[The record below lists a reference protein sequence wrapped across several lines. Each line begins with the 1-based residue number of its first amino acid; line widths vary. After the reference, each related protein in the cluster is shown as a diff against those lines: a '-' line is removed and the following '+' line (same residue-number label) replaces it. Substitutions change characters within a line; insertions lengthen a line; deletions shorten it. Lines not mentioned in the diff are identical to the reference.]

1 VRRFSDKKRD
11 LTNKRGTRG
20 DVMRHTSGI
29 LALALGTAAMAGS
42 ALAPASVLA
51 QTPPAAVP
59 VPKGQEASS
68 ALLRG
73 NVAQALALYSDSLK
87 DNTLPNDRRAAI
99 LNDRGVAYHR
109 LGQTK
114 LAIDDFNRAVQLF
127 PEYAAVYNNRG
138 NTLMALGVP
147 REAIKDFDRAILL
160 APGYAA
166 AFNNRAGAALRLGQ
180 NADAIRDYTK
190 AIELMPTSPAPLS
203 GRGRVYLAEARP
215 HAAMRDFS
223 RALQSDARF
232 SAGYRARAEAKIE
245 IERYEEAVEDLSR
258 AIAFEPGNPEVLTI
272 RGQAYLANK
281 NPASAIKDF
290 SRAIE
295 LDPRSVPAHLGRALA
310 NLKAEAYEESE
321 ADITR
326 ALELDPR
333 SALAFAYRALVYKA
347 TAQPDLGA
355 KEIDK
360 AMKLEP
366 ERPEVL
372 WAKGEIEEALGR
384 TDEAI
389 GALRKALLVRPGMKD
404 ASDVLERLGVGQDTT
419 GETEVRGAGVAK
431 WRVVT
436 KSGRFFAV
444 NDDLP
449 KLRVALEMV
458 GEGQPKLL
466 EWDAKRKEPFRE
478 IGTLRFSAGKSG
490 NDAVEQI
497 AIINTQAPAALLG
510 IEPHRVGEKVS
521 QWTWDDGR
529 IVVASVDGVTDEF
542 VVRVAEKPKDA
553 KDSKEP
559 RDRDE
564 PAAKRRVASD
574 NDGRENRSSNSGNS
588 NGGSSSKSQSP
599 SWAPWAQD
607 RQPQRTAQQ
616 PRPSG
621 KPKTFFDIL
630 LGN

>member
-1 VRRFSDKKRD
+1 
-11 LTNKRGTRG
+11 
-20 DVMRHTSGI
+20 MRHLTLG
-29 LALALGTAAMAGS
+29 LAVVLTAAVAADGVV
-42 ALAPASVLA
+42 AQTAAVVAPAAPAS
-51 QTPPAAVP
+51 
-59 VPKGQEASS
+59 KGGQEASS

-73 NVAQALALYSDSLK
+73 NVAQALALYTEALK
-87 DNTLPNDRRAAI
+87 DNALPNDRRAAI

-114 LAIDDFNRAVQLF
+114 LALDDYNRAVQLF

-166 AFNNRAGAALRLGQ
+166 AFNNRAGASMRLGQ

-190 AIELMPTSPAPLS
+190 AIELTPTSPAPLS

-232 SAGYRARAEAKIE
+232 SAGYRARAEAKMD
-245 IERYEEAVEDLSR
+245 IERYEDAVEDFSR
-258 AIAFEPGNPEVLTI
+258 AIAFEPGNPEVLTL

-281 NPASAIKDF
+281 NPASAIKDY
-290 SRAIE
+290 SRALE
-295 LDPRSVPAHLGRALA
+295 LDPRSVNASLGRALA
-310 NLKAEAYEESE
+310 HLKAEAFDESE
-321 ADITR
+321 ADVTR

-355 KEIDK
+355 KEIEK
-360 AMKLEP
+360 AMRLEP
-366 ERPEVL
+366 ERAEVL

-384 TDEAI
+384 TDEAVL
-389 GALRKALLVRPGMKD
+389 ALRKALVRRPGMKD
-404 ASDVLERLGVGQDTT
+404 ASDALERLGAGLDTT
-419 GETEVRGAGVAK
+419 GEVEVHGAGIAR

-436 KSGRFFAV
+436 KAGRFFAV
-444 NDDLP
+444 NDDYP

-458 GEGQPKLL
+458 SEGQPKLL
-466 EWDAKRKEPFRE
+466 EWDAKKKEPFRD
-478 IGTLRFSAGKSG
+478 IGTLRFGAGKSG
-490 NDAVEQI
+490 NDSVEQI
-497 AIINTQAPAALLG
+497 AIINTQSPAALLG
-510 IEPHRVGEKVS
+510 IEPHRLGDKVS

-529 IVVASVDGVTDEF
+529 IVVASIDGVTDEF
-542 VVRVAEKPKDA
+542 IIRAAEKPKDLRDP
-553 KDSKEP
+553 KDEQ
-559 RDRDE
+559 
-564 PAAKRRVASD
+564 AARRRVASD
-574 NDGRENRSSNSGNS
+574 NDGRENRTSNS
-588 NGGSSSKSQSP
+588 GSSSKGQTP
-599 SWAPWAQD
+599 SWAPWAND
-607 RQPQRTAQQ
+607 RQTQRSWQQ
-616 PRPSG
+616 QSRPSG
-621 KPKTFFDIL
+621 KPKSFFDIL

>member
-1 VRRFSDKKRD
+1 MRQMMARQVIGCSAAA
-11 LTNKRGTRG
+11 LTA
-20 DVMRHTSGI
+20 VCWP
-29 LALALGTAAMAGS
+29 LAASRAQ
-42 ALAPASVLA
+42 APAA
-51 QTPPAAVP
+51 APAA
-59 VPKGQEASS
+59 KGQEASS

-73 NVAQALALYSDSLK
+73 NVAQALALYTEGLK

-109 LGQTK
+109 LGQPK
-114 LAIDDFNRAVQLF
+114 LALDDFNRAVQLF

-138 NTLMALGVP
+138 NTLMALNVP

-166 AFNNRAGAALRLGQ
+166 AFNNRAGAFTKLGQ

-190 AIELMPTSPAPLS
+190 AIELLPASPAPLS

-232 SAGYRARAEAKIE
+232 SPGYRARAEAKMD

-258 AIAFEPGNPEVLTI
+258 AIAFEPGNAEVLTL
-272 RGQAYLANK
+272 RGQAYLANR
-281 NPASAIKDF
+281 NTASAIKDF

-295 LDPRSVPAHLGRALA
+295 LDPRSVLAHLGRGLA
-310 NLKAEAYEESE
+310 NLKAEAYDEAE
-321 ADITR
+321 ADVTH

-355 KEIDK
+355 KEIEK
-360 AMKLEP
+360 AMRLEP

-389 GALRKALLVRPGMKD
+389 DALRKALVRRPGMRE
-404 ASDVLERLGVGQDTT
+404 ASDVLERLGAAQDTS
-419 GETEVRGAGVAK
+419 GEVDVKGAGIGR
-431 WRVVT
+431 WRVVS
-436 KSGRFFAV
+436 KGGRYFAA
-444 NDDLP
+444 NDEFP
-449 KLRVALEMV
+449 KLRVALEMS

-466 EWDAKRKEPFRE
+466 EWDLKKAPFKE

-497 AIINTQAPAALLG
+497 AIINVQAPAALLG
-510 IEPHRVGEKVS
+510 VEPHRLGDKLS

-542 VVRVAEKPKDA
+542 VIRAAVPKEVKDPKD
-553 KDSKEP
+553 DV
-559 RDRDE
+559 
-564 PAAKRRVASD
+564 AAKRRVASD
-574 NDGRENRSSNSGNS
+574 NEGRNERA
-588 NGGSSSKSQSP
+588 SSSGPKGQTP
-599 SWAPWAQD
+599 SWAPWAND
-607 RQPQRTAQQ
+607 RQPPQRTAQQ
-616 PRPSG
+616 PRPPS

>member
-1 VRRFSDKKRD
+1 MRRILS
-11 LTNKRGTRG
+11 
-20 DVMRHTSGI
+20 I
-29 LALALGTAAMAGS
+29 LAVALGTASS
-42 ALAPASVLA
+42 AWAQTAAPAG
-51 QTPPAAVP
+51 TPSSTVA
-59 VPKGQEASS
+59 PKGQEASS

-73 NVAQALALYSDSLK
+73 NVAQALALYTEALK

-109 LGQTK
+109 LGQTRQA
-114 LAIDDFNRAVQLF
+114 LDDFNRAVQLF

-138 NTLMALGVP
+138 NTLMALGVL

-166 AFNNRAGAALRLGQ
+166 AFNNRAGASLRLGQ
-180 NADAIRDYTK
+180 TADAVRDYTK

-232 SAGYRARAEAKIE
+232 SAGYRARAEAKME

-258 AIAFEPGNPEVLTI
+258 AIAFEPGNPEVLTL

-295 LDPRSVPAHLGRALA
+295 LDPRSVAAHLGRALSH
-310 NLKAEAYEESE
+310 LKADAYDEAE
-321 ADITR
+321 ADVTR

-355 KEIDK
+355 KEIEK
-360 AMKLEP
+360 AMRLEP
-366 ERPEVL
+366 EKPEVL

-384 TDEAI
+384 SDEAI
-389 GALRKALLVRPGMKD
+389 AALRKALVLRPGMKD
-404 ASDVLERLGVGQDTT
+404 ASDVLERLGAAQDTT
-419 GETEVRGAGVAK
+419 GETDVRGAGIAK

-436 KSGRFFAV
+436 KAGRFYAV
-444 NDDLP
+444 NDDYP

-458 GEGQPKLL
+458 GDGQPKLL
-466 EWDAKRKEPFRE
+466 EWDAKKKEPFKE

-490 NDAVEQI
+490 TDAVEQI
-497 AIINTQAPAALLG
+497 AIINTQAPAVLLG

-529 IVVASVDGVTDEF
+529 IVVASIDGVTDEF
-542 VVRVAEKPKDA
+542 IVRPSKDV
-553 KDSKEP
+553 KDQK
-559 RDRDE
+559 DKDE
-564 PAAKRRVASD
+564 PVAKRRVASD
-574 NDGRENRSSNSGNS
+574 TDSRESRSS
-588 NGGSSSKSQSP
+588 NGGSAQPKGQTP
-599 SWAPWAQD
+599 SWAPWANE
-607 RQPQRTAQQ
+607 RQSSSQRTSQQ
-616 PRPSG
+616 PSRPN
-621 KPKTFFDIL
+621 KPKSFFDIL

>member
-1 VRRFSDKKRD
+1 MRY
-11 LTNKRGTRG
+11 LKRGPMKRNTFKPA
-20 DVMRHTSGI
+20 VVA
-29 LALALGTAAMAGS
+29 ALSVIAAAGGAMAQTATAPTTAVS
-42 ALAPASVLA
+42 AGAP
-51 QTPPAAVP
+51 
-59 VPKGQEASS
+59 KGGQEASS

-73 NVAQALALYSDSLK
+73 NVAQALALYTDALK
-87 DNTLPNDRRAAI
+87 DNTLANDRRAAI

-114 LAIDDFNRAVQLF
+114 LALDDFNRAVQLF

-138 NTLMALGVP
+138 NTLLALGVP

-166 AFNNRAGAALRLGQ
+166 AFNTRAGAALRLGQ
-180 NADAIRDYTK
+180 NADAIRDFTK
-190 AIELMPTSPAPLS
+190 AIELTPASPAPLS

-232 SAGYRARAEAKIE
+232 SAGYRARAEAKMD

-258 AIAFEPGNPEVLTI
+258 AIAFEPGNPEVLTL

-290 SRAIE
+290 SRALE
-295 LDPRSVPAHLGRALA
+295 LDPRYVPAYLGRALA
-310 NLKAEAYEESE
+310 HLKAEAFDESE
-321 ADITR
+321 ADVTR

-355 KEIDK
+355 KEIEK
-360 AMKLEP
+360 AVRLEP
-366 ERPEVL
+366 ERAEVL

-384 TDEAI
+384 TDEAVT
-389 GALRKALLVRPGMKD
+389 ALRAALVRRPGMKD
-404 ASDVLERLGVGQDTT
+404 ASDALERLGAGQDTT
-419 GETEVRGAGVAK
+419 GETDVRGAGIAK

-436 KSGRFFAV
+436 KAGRFFAV
-444 NDDLP
+444 SDEFP

-466 EWDAKRKEPFRE
+466 EWDAKRKEPFKD
-478 IGTLRFSAGKSG
+478 IATLRFQSGKVG
-490 NDAVEQI
+490 TDATEQI

-510 IEPHRVGEKVS
+510 IEPHRVGDKVS

-529 IVVASVDGVTDEF
+529 IVVASIDGVTDEF
-542 VVRVAEKPKDA
+542 IVRASEKPKDV
-553 KDSKEP
+553 KEP
-559 RDRDE
+559 KDRDE
-564 PAAKRRVASD
+564 QNQRRRVASD
-574 NDGRENRSSNSGNS
+574 SDNREQRSNTPKG
-588 NGGSSSKSQSP
+588 QTP
-599 SWAPWAQD
+599 SWAPWAND

-616 PRPSG
+616 PSRPSG
-621 KPKTFFDIL
+621 KPKSFFDIL

>member
-1 VRRFSDKKRD
+1 MVRHD
-11 LTNKRGTRG
+11 LIGAC
-20 DVMRHTSGI
+20 S
-29 LALALGTAAMAGS
+29 ALAL
-42 ALAPASVLA
+42 LAVLSLTGPVLA
-51 QTPPAAVP
+51 QTPAPPAASAP
-59 VPKGQEASS
+59 APKGQEASS

-73 NVAQALALYSDSLK
+73 NVAQALALYTDALK
-87 DNTLPNDRRAAI
+87 DNTLPNDRRGAI
-99 LNDRGVAYHR
+99 LNDRGVGYHR

-114 LAIDDFNRAVQLF
+114 LALDDFNRAVQLF

-166 AFNNRAGAALRLGQ
+166 AFNNRAAAYLRIGQ

-190 AIELMPTSPAPLS
+190 AIELLPASPAPLS
-203 GRGRVYLAEARP
+203 GRGRVYLADARP

-232 SAGYRARAEAKIE
+232 SAGYRARAEAKMD

-258 AIAFEPGNPEVLTI
+258 AIAFEPGNAEVLTL
-272 RGQAYLANK
+272 RGQAYLANR

-290 SRAIE
+290 SRALE
-295 LDPRSVPAHLGRALA
+295 LDPRSVPAYLGRALS
-310 NLKAEAYEESE
+310 NLKAEAYEEAE
-321 ADITR
+321 ADVTR

-355 KEIDK
+355 KEIEK

-389 GALRKALLVRPGMKD
+389 DALRKALVRRPGMKD
-404 ASDVLERLGVGQDTT
+404 ASDVLERLGAAQDTT
-419 GETEVRGAGVAK
+419 GEVDVRGAGIGK
-431 WRVVT
+431 WRVV
-436 KSGRFFAV
+436 SRAGRFFAA
-444 NDDLP
+444 NDEFP
-449 KLRVALEMV
+449 KLRVALEMA

-466 EWDAKRKEPFRE
+466 EWAPQKAPFKE
-478 IGTLRFSAGKSG
+478 IGTLRFHAGRSG
-490 NDAVEQI
+490 KDDIEQI
-497 AIINTQAPAALLG
+497 AIINIQTPVALLG
-510 IEPHRVGEKVS
+510 IEPHRLGDKLS

-529 IVVASVDGVTDEF
+529 ITVASIDGVTDEF
-542 VVRVAEKPKDA
+542 IVRPGDKPKEA
-553 KDSKEP
+553 KDKDGRDQKDQKDKDDPAP
-559 RDRDE
+559 R
-564 PAAKRRVASD
+564 RRVASD
-574 NDGRENRSSNSGNS
+574 NEREAKPA
-588 NGGSSSKSQSP
+588 SKNQTP

-607 RQPQRTAQQ
+607 RDRSAAPQRSAQPRQQ
-616 PRPSG
+616 PG